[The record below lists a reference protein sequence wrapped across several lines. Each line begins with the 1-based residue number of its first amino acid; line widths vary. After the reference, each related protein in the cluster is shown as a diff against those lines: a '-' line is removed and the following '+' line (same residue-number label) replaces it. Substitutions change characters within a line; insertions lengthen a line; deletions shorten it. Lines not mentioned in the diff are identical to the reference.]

1 MDQNVKMRPKH
12 PLFRNRAKLAKK
24 NCVLCDFEFVRYQK
38 KKKSQSKVPDMGKWN
53 DIDRKLCYESFPVS
67 YVLNL

>member
-38 KKKSQSKVPDMGKWN
+38 KKAKAKYPIWGNETILTENCVMNLFQS
-53 DIDRKLCYESFPVS
+53 LTY
-67 YVLNL
+67 

>member
-24 NCVLCDFEFVRYQK
+24 NCVSCDFEFVRYQK
-38 KKKSQSKVPDMGKWN
+38 KKKKPKQSTRYGEMK
-53 DIDRKLCYESFPVS
+53 RY
-67 YVLNL
+67 